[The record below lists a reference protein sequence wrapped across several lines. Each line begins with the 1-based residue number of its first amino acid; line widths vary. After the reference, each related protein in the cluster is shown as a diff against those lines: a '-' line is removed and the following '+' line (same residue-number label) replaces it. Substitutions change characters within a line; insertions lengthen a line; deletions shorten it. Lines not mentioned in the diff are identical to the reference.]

1 MAMVALA
8 KELRV
13 LYFIFQK
20 IKRTY
25 KGAQSFWTMAAKV
38 PLLPSLRRFEFFLFL
53 IKITFEFFFGAI
65 A

>member
-38 PLLPSLRRFEFFLFL
+38 PLLPSLRRFEFF
-53 IKITFEFFFGAI
+53 FF
-65 A
+65 